1 VVKTLATKAYC
12 PNRGDLIWI
21 DFNPQSGKEIM
32 KRRPALVL
40 TPKRYNQISGLCLVC
55 PITSKPKG
63 HGFEIVMTIDR
74 KAGVIKSDQI
84 KSFDWQMRKAAFIAK
99 APRTTLQ
106 AVLSNIQALLFE
118 A

>member
-1 VVKTLATKAYC
+1 MVKQPYC
-12 PNRGDLIWI
+12 PDRGDLIWI

-40 TPKRYNQISGLCLVC
+40 TPRAYNRISGLCLLC

-63 HGFEIVMTIDR
+63 HDFEIPVTIDG

-84 KSFDWQMRKAAFIAK
+84 KSFDWHIRNADLIAK
-99 APRTTLQ
+99 APAKILN
-106 AVLSNIQALLFE
+106 AVVANVMVLVG
-118 A
+118 